1 MTKYNCG
8 KINNCKIGPL
18 FFSNEE
24 DGKILL
30 LVKDKMLL
38 LLHEMLFNYYG
49 YRVKAILKP
58 EIVCGYLKIHR
69 PALVV
74 FDMEIRKSLCK
85 KIAAYLKKAK
95 IPTLLIISSGDECDV
110 CKYLEPELCDYVD
123 SLSDELHLIIK
134 KAERLMG
141 ESGR

>member
-8 KINNCKIGPL
+8 EIDNCGVVS

-38 LLHEMLFNYYG
+38 LLHKMLFNYYG
-49 YRVKAILKP
+49 YRVKAIAKP
-58 EIVCGYLKIHR
+58 EVICGYLKIYR

-74 FDMEIRKSLCK
+74 FDMDIRKSLCK

-95 IPTLLIISSGDECDV
+95 IPTLLIINSGDECDV
-110 CKYLEPELCDYVD
+110 CKYLEPGMCDYVD
-123 SLSDELHLIIK
+123 SLSDEIHLIIK
-134 KAERLMG
+134 KAERLMKG
-141 ESGR
+141 GGG